1 MWLWNFLLTCSDC
14 FCFLVHPH
22 YTFWYG
28 YTIWIVGF
36 MAFIPPSFSISFLS
50 FHKLWINLLWLH
62 SEKFLCLSHSAFLFA
77 ICSWIFHIIS
87 QYNLN
92 KHLISCSFCLSFFV
106 WFLATFFFSLSVAVW
121 IWSPF
126 MSIAFVGFLMK
137 FMDRIFNKEEIDQ
150 NIHSIWIEIE
160 ILGCND
166 ENVTLYWILKNIEYS
181 FNDSWSFIFI
191 FHTQQSHILVK

>member
-14 FCFLVHPH
+14 FCFLVHPTL
-22 YTFWYG
+22 YILIWLNNLNCGLYG
-28 YTIWIVGF
+28 FHSSLIF
-36 MAFIPPSFSISFLS
+36 LCFFLS

-62 SEKFLCLSHSAFLFA
+62 SEKFLFLSHSAFLFA

-106 WFLATFFFSLSVAVW
+106 CFRLSSFRWLLLYGYVVPLCLFAIVRLFW
-121 IWSPF
+121 WNLWTEYST
-126 MSIAFVGFLMK
+126 
-137 FMDRIFNKEEIDQ
+137 KEEIDQ

-160 ILGCND
+160 
-166 ENVTLYWILKNIEYS
+166 V
-181 FNDSWSFIFI
+181 
-191 FHTQQSHILVK
+191 